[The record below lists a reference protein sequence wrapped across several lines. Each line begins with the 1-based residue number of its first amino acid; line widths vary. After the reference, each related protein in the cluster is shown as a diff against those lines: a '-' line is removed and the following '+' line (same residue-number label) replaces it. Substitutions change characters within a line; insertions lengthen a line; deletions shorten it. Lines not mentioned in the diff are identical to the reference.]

1 MGAIAGRRWA
11 WTFAVAA
18 LYFGLAADCGSPAW
32 AQGHRSEPPP
42 ASPPTT
48 TLTGDW
54 GGLRSY
60 LDSIGVTITL
70 NYTND
75 FLANVR
81 GGIGPGAVAIG
92 VFQPQLDLDLQKL
105 LGWEGGKFHTHGLIT
120 HGPFFSPTYL
130 GNILAVSN
138 LEAGPVARLYSFW
151 YEQNAFND
159 RLSVRAG
166 LMSADSQF
174 LQSQTAANFINNAI
188 SWPTFLAANLPA
200 GGPAYPLPAPGV
212 RVRVKPTDE
221 WAFQA
226 AVFSGDPSGGN
237 GSNQPEALPTGTVV
251 SFRGGAFFIA
261 EASYL
266 PNQGK
271 DAKGLPGAYRI
282 GVWYHTSSRFGDQ
295 RFAIPASRSQTRS
308 RPAFRSI
315 TTAIPASTAS
325 STRCSTA
332 SPAATT
338 KGCRGSCAPAAF
350 RKTAISSIST
360 LTAASFTKA
369 SYRCART
376 TRSALPPLM
385 PASAIMRAASM
396 PTPDSSETS
405 SSRCAAAKP

>member
-1 MGAIAGRRWA
+1 MGAVAGRRWA
-11 WTFAVAA
+11 WTFAAAA
-18 LYFGLAADCGSPAW
+18 LSFAGLACDAPAW

-42 ASPPTT
+42 AAPVT

-60 LDSIGVTITL
+60 LDRNGVTITL

-92 VFQPQLDLDLQKL
+92 IFQPQLDLDLQKL
-105 LGWEGGKFHTHGLIT
+105 VGWDGGKFHTHGLIT
-120 HGPFFSPTYL
+120 HGPFFSATYL

-151 YEQNAFND
+151 YEQNFKD

-174 LQSQTAANFINNAI
+174 LQSQTATNFINNGI

-212 RVRVKPTDE
+212 RVRFTPADQ

-226 AVFSGDPSGGN
+226 AVFSGDPSGGD
-237 GSNQPEALPTGTVV
+237 GSNQPAPLPTGTVF
-251 SFRGGAFFIA
+251 SFRGGAFVIA

-271 DAKGLPGAYRI
+271 RE
-282 GVWYHTSSRFGDQ
+282 
-295 RFAIPASRSQTRS
+295 
-308 RPAFRSI
+308 
-315 TTAIPASTAS
+315 
-325 STRCSTA
+325 C
-332 SPAATT
+332 
-338 KGCRGSCAPAAF
+338 
-350 RKTAISSIST
+350 
-360 LTAASFTKA
+360 
-369 SYRCART
+369 
-376 TRSALPPLM
+376 
-385 PASAIMRAASM
+385 
-396 PTPDSSETS
+396 
-405 SSRCAAAKP
+405 

>member
-11 WTFAVAA
+11 RTLAVAA
-18 LYFGLAADCGSPAW
+18 LSLVASAANFATPTW
-32 AQGHRSEPPP
+32 AQGHRSEPAP
-42 ASPPTT
+42 ATSPT

-54 GGLRSY
+54 GGLRSD
-60 LDSIGVTITL
+60 LERNGVTITL

-81 GGIGPGAVAIG
+81 GGIGPGAVGIG
-92 VFQPQLDLDLQKL
+92 IFQPQLDLDLQKL
-105 LGWEGGKFHTHGLIT
+105 MGWDGGKFHTHGLIT

-174 LQSQTAANFINNAI
+174 LQSQTAANFINNGI

-200 GGPAYPLPAPGV
+200 GGPAYPLPAPGI
-212 RVRVKPTDE
+212 RVRIKPADD

-237 GSNQPEALPTGTVV
+237 GSNQPGPLPTGTVF

-271 DAKGLPGAYRI
+271 RI
-282 GVWYHTSSRFGDQ
+282 S
-295 RFAIPASRSQTRS
+295 
-308 RPAFRSI
+308 
-315 TTAIPASTAS
+315 
-325 STRCSTA
+325 
-332 SPAATT
+332 
-338 KGCRGSCAPAAF
+338 
-350 RKTAISSIST
+350 
-360 LTAASFTKA
+360 
-369 SYRCART
+369 
-376 TRSALPPLM
+376 
-385 PASAIMRAASM
+385 
-396 PTPDSSETS
+396 
-405 SSRCAAAKP
+405 